1 MMSGVVHLILIQKVQ
16 HTVLS
21 FIIPEKNSAFVMD
34 LLKCDLLNYL
44 C

>member
-1 MMSGVVHLILIQKVQ
+1 MTSGVVRLVLIQRVQ
-16 HTVLS
+16 PMVLS
-21 FIIPEKNSAFVMD
+21 FIIPKKKCAFVMD